1 MYKFVFDLDSTIT
14 KEELLPMIAK
24 HIGIYEKILSMTKNA
39 MQGNDN
45 FEQNFKSR
53 ISLIN
58 DLKIEDIQNITK
70 NASLNPYIV
79 RFIKE
84 NKNRCII
91 VTGNLYEIIYPILK
105 TLDMEDKC
113 YCSIANVINNKI
125 VSVEKVINKK
135 DIVSKFNFPFVAIG
149 DGANDIDMLRLA
161 NVGIA
166 YGNKYNLHREL
177 IKVSNHIFDDDKKLY
192 KFLNT
197 LL

>member
-58 DLKIEDIQNITK
+58 DLKIEAIQNITK

-135 DIVSKFNFPFVAIG
+135 DIVSRFDFPFVAIG

-161 NVGIA
+161 NIGIA

-177 IKVSNHIFDDDKKLY
+177 IKVSNHIFDDDKELY